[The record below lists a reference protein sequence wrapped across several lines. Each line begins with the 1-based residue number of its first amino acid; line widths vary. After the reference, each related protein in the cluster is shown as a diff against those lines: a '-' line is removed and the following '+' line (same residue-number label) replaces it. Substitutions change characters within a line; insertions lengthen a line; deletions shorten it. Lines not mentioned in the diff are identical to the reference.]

1 MGVLLLFL
9 FLKKKSSLLPLFFC
23 LCINFSKKQD
33 FCFCKMKNFKY
44 NWPNI
49 LHFKFFLH
57 MKQLCDLT
65 QHNQESE
72 FLLCALRQL
81 LSLGSGFKLK
91 IFLFKYCFFS
101 FKVSIDYFIW
111 SLLILFEVTW

>member
-9 FLKKKSSLLPLFFC
+9 FFKKNLPSCPYFFC

-49 LHFKFFLH
+49 LHFKFFIH

-91 IFLFKYCFFS
+91 IFLFKCCFFS